1 MYSCWLKGALSG
13 IVENT
18 IKTFKKISLNNE
30 IFAAVGPCID
40 KKAMK

>member
-1 MYSCWLKGALSG
+1 MYSCWLERALSG

-40 KKAMK
+40 KKSYR